1 MRAYRTEGWD
11 TERRGSN
18 LQSGNQFEYH
28 AFLQTLDELELE
40 FKREAMEL
48 GRIRDKEE
56 DEENYKHQELSMWR
70 CSDELRVCADELHRS
85 LRRDAKHCIEF
96 WKRIPSSEPYR
107 VILGD
112 VRDKLYQTR
121 ERSRQLLSHGMSEIP
136 EEANF
141 TNIEQF
147 LEPLK
152 LFYKSLCSCGDRP
165 ITDGSLLDFLRQVS
179 TFGLSLV
186 RLDIKQESD
195 CHIDVLDAI
204 TKHLEIGS
212 YREWSEEQKQEWLLS
227 ELSGK
232 RPLFGSDLPKT
243 EEITD
248 VLDAFNVLAE
258 LPADN
263 FRAYIISMATAPS
276 DVLAVELLQHECHVK
291 QPLRVVPLFEKLAD
305 LEAAPAALARL
316 FSVDWYKNRINR
328 KQEVMIGYSDSGKDV
343 GRLSTAWKLYK
354 AQEEL
359 IKVAKQ
365 FGMKLTIFHVVVGML
380 EEEVVQLILLYYL
393 NHQKLLSNH
402 LGRSTCALEH
412 SSVL

>member
-1 MRAYRTEGWD
+1 M
-11 TERRGSN
+11 
-18 LQSGNQFEYH
+18 
-28 AFLQTLDELELE
+28 
-40 FKREAMEL
+40 
-48 GRIRDKEE
+48 
-56 DEENYKHQELSMWR
+56 
-70 CSDELRVCADELHRS
+70 
-85 LRRDAKHCIEF
+85 
-96 WKRIPSSEPYR
+96 P
-107 VILGD
+107 
-112 VRDKLYQTR
+112 LYTFQV
-121 ERSRQLLSHGMSEIP
+121 SVAGMHP
-136 EEANF
+136 
-141 TNIEQF
+141 TWF

-291 QPLRVVPLFEKLAD
+291 QPLRVVPLFEKLAN

-316 FSVDWYKNRINR
+316 FSVDW
-328 KQEVMIGYSDSGKDV
+328 
-343 GRLSTAWKLYK
+343 
-354 AQEEL
+354 
-359 IKVAKQ
+359 
-365 FGMKLTIFHVVVGML
+365 
-380 EEEVVQLILLYYL
+380 
-393 NHQKLLSNH
+393 
-402 LGRSTCALEH
+402 
-412 SSVL
+412 